1 MHATI
6 DVSPADDTE
15 VDSADLMD
23 AAAVPRCRHALGA
36 LCDLDDPVDLS
47 RLADEVCSHDETGRR
62 VAVALH
68 RRHLPR
74 LDDLSVV
81 AYDAD
86 ECSVELAVDGD
97 AFETEGALAH

>member
-47 RLADEVCSHDETGRR
+47 
-62 VAVALH
+62 
-68 RRHLPR
+68 
-74 LDDLSVV
+74 
-81 AYDAD
+81 
-86 ECSVELAVDGD
+86 
-97 AFETEGALAH
+97 